1 MTDKTDSKE
10 REALVAYL
18 KDCDAHDIVPDV
30 GGAWHAAFQA
40 GRASLAAS
48 AGREPVAQP
57 TEDVRKKIQSNTW
70 DHFGAILPTL
80 KAISRGD
87 WYWGA
92 NSRCKYIEIRLD
104 TRDGGCILYDRERV
118 RISPEQFAHQSHPVR
133 MEPWPAY
140 SGIANPSPPEGMVGG
155 WTKASQQLPPC
166 GDGQLFIGVNSA
178 GFACVFNEITSN
190 IVGAVHCLYETAEE
204 CIDVMSGLDLWR
216 PFTPPTSSADS
227 RKGE

>member
-1 MTDKTDSKE
+1 MSHTTHPIE
-10 REALVAYL
+10 RAVRLLREAANELQQAHTLSTTPNDWTGEPEAKAAY
-18 KDCDAHDIVPDV
+18 DEHM
-30 GGAWHAAFQA
+30 GAAAA
-40 GRASLAAS
+40 LEALAAS
-48 AGREPVAQP
+48 AGSEPVAQP

-118 RISPEQFAHQSHPVR
+118 RISPEQFSHQSHPVR

-140 SGIANPSPPEGMVGG
+140 SGIANPSPPEGMVAAQALR
-155 WTKASQQLPPC
+155 KVLSVVQRYLPP
-166 GDGQLFIGVNSA
+166 DGPTA
-178 GFACVFNEITSN
+178 HDAMTEITE
-190 IVGAVHCLYETAEE
+190 IVDPWPLGPLEK
-204 CIDVMSGLDLWR
+204 
-216 PFTPPTSSADS
+216 P
-227 RKGE
+227 